1 VYAVAVR
8 VGFAAAVLWVARR
21 RAFPLPI
28 AIVLA
33 LVLSALATR
42 LADPI
47 LPLVFLLSA
56 AALADDP
63 PPITF
68 DGARTYRFVP
78 ANAADGL
85 ILRAP
90 SRIDFPRP
98 WQVAPNPRTIAFTR
112 DAAAAIPSGSLV
124 VRFYAMRVRPLRS
137 ESSADGAQSPR

>member
-8 VGFAAAVLWVARR
+8 VGFAAAVLWGARR

-47 LPLVFLLSA
+47 LP
-56 AALADDP
+56 
-63 PPITF
+63 
-68 DGARTYRFVP
+68 
-78 ANAADGL
+78 DGL

-112 DAAAAIPSGSLV
+112 DAAAAIPSGSLG